1 MVTDIPWQQ
10 MRRDYEKGATYR
22 QLAER
27 YGVSSSTIGRRC
39 RLENWTRGGDRRLE
53 RCVEQVSLRLLEAV
67 EELLGGEEALNTRE
81 LKDLTALTRDLEALR
96 QTVRQQQSDHGGE
109 GVRVV
114 LEGPLEEWG
123 S

>member
-10 MRRDYEKGATYR
+10 MRRDYEKGTTYR

-39 RLENWTRGGDRRLE
+39 RAEGWTRSGDRRLE
-53 RCVEQVSLRLLEAV
+53 RCVEQVSLRLMEAV
-67 EELLGGEEALNTRE
+67 EELLGGEETLNTRE
-81 LKDLTALTRDLEALR
+81 LKDLTALTRELEALR
-96 QTVRQQQSDHGGE
+96 QTVRQQQADHGGE